1 MQLRNCEGGG
11 LDMRRAGTVCWCSSR
26 TTFGRYGRFLL
37 TALLEMIGTLVRT
50 DHVATHHRPKRALA
64 STPTLPL
71 PRKVCPPSNIHQSQN
86 GCASARVSTPE
97 PPRDSRGEARSSA
110 RCSCAW
116 HGSQR
121 PWSKRPWPWPLKR
134 PRGVQ
139 RVQTAERRCY
149 TITTA

>member
-64 STPTLPL
+64 STPTP
-71 PRKVCPPSNIHQSQN
+71 
-86 GCASARVSTPE
+86 TPE
-97 PPRDSRGEARSSA
+97 GLPSIKYPSKPERLRQRACRHRSHRA
-110 RCSCAW
+110 T
-116 HGSQR
+116 
-121 PWSKRPWPWPLKR
+121 P
-134 PRGVQ
+134 
-139 RVQTAERRCY
+139 AERLVPASTSVQLRV
-149 TITTA
+149 AWVAAAVV

>member
-64 STPTLPL
+64 STPTTPTPDSIKYPSKPERLRQRARVDTGATARL
-71 PRKVCPPSNIHQSQN
+71 PRRGSFQRSVQLRV
-86 GCASARVSTPE
+86 ARV
-97 PPRDSRGEARSSA
+97 AA
-110 RCSCAW
+110 A
-116 HGSQR
+116 
-121 PWSKRPWPWPLKR
+121 
-134 PRGVQ
+134 V
-139 RVQTAERRCY
+139 V
-149 TITTA
+149 

>member
-97 PPRDSRGEARSSA
+97 PPRDSRGEARSSEASVQLRVA
-110 RCSCAW
+110 RVAAA
-116 HGSQR
+116 
-121 PWSKRPWPWPLKR
+121 
-134 PRGVQ
+134 V
-139 RVQTAERRCY
+139 V
-149 TITTA
+149 